1 MSTFPIAL
9 TIAGSDPSGG
19 AGIQCDLKVFQELSV
34 YGLSV
39 ITCITSQVPGI
50 MKSVHPLQSSQV
62 VSQIETLKSNYSIS
76 AIKIGLL
83 HNKTITEAVINVLD
97 SFENRPPIIID
108 PIIKSSSGTLI
119 LEDGALELYKE
130 YLIPMADVYTPNIP
144 EGNILVGN
152 EISSQINLAKSLYSK
167 FGTPVLLK
175 GGHLNSE
182 VASDIFV
189 NADGLTTYD
198 SPMIKNFEAHGT
210 GCFYSASI
218 CSHIALGYEIKKAIS
233 KSKRHV
239 TEAIKCASNLGGN
252 SKTLSFKTL

>member
-1 MSTFPIAL
+1 MSTSPIAL

-83 HNKTITEAVINVLD
+83 YNKTITEAVINVLD

-108 PIIKSSSGTLI
+108 PIIKSSS
-119 LEDGALELYKE
+119 E
-130 YLIPMADVYTPNIP
+130 
-144 EGNILVGN
+144 
-152 EISSQINLAKSLYSK
+152 
-167 FGTPVLLK
+167 
-175 GGHLNSE
+175 H
-182 VASDIFV
+182 
-189 NADGLTTYD
+189 
-198 SPMIKNFEAHGT
+198 
-210 GCFYSASI
+210 
-218 CSHIALGYEIKKAIS
+218 
-233 KSKRHV
+233 
-239 TEAIKCASNLGGN
+239 
-252 SKTLSFKTL
+252 SF

>member
-1 MSTFPIAL
+1 MPTSPIAL

-19 AGIQCDLKVFQELSV
+19 AGIQCDLKVFQELGV

-39 ITCITSQVPGI
+39 ITCITAQVPGI
-50 MKSVHPLQSSQV
+50 VKSVHPLKSNQV

-83 HNKTITEAVINVLD
+83 HNKTIIEAVINVLG
-97 SFENRPPIIID
+97 SFERRPPIIID

-119 LEDGALELYKE
+119 LEDGTLELYEKH
-130 YLIPMADVYTPNIP
+130 LIPMADLYTPNIP
-144 EGNILVGN
+144 EGNTLLGN
-152 EISSQINLAKSLYSK
+152 QVSNQINLAKSLYSK

-189 NADGLTTYD
+189 NANGLTTYD

-233 KSKRHV
+233 KSKTHV
-239 TEAIKCASNLGGN
+239 NDAIKSSSNLGGT
-252 SKTLSFKTL
+252 SKTLSFKTI